1 MAAGRPKAWAMI
13 DHPGLGRFRPMSE
26 INIVPYVDVMLVL
39 LIIFMVTVPLIQ
51 QGVEIDLP
59 EASAETLADDTE
71 SEPLI
76 VSVDRHGRFFLNRGE
91 HANRPISA
99 AVLTQQ
105 IQMIVAA
112 AADSPVY
119 VRGDRNTDY
128 GHVMTAMVLLQRAGA
143 GQIGLVTQP
152 PGR

>member
-1 MAAGRPKAWAMI
+1 MI
-13 DHPGLGRFRPMSE
+13 DYPGAQRFKPMSE
-26 INIVPYVDVMLVL
+26 INIVTYVDVMLVL
-39 LIIFMVTVPLIQ
+39 LVIFMVTVPLIQ

-59 EASAETLADDTE
+59 EASAEALADHPET
-71 SEPLI
+71 EPLI
-76 VSVDRHGRFFLNRGE
+76 VSVDRHGRFFINRGE
-91 HANRPISA
+91 YANRPISA

-105 IQMIVAA
+105 IQIIVAA
-112 AADSPVY
+112 TAGSPVY

-128 GHVMTAMVLLQRAGA
+128 GHVMTAMILLQRAGA